1 MSLPPNFNVM
11 VAKLPTA
18 SPRIYTGQQSRSGTG
33 LTEGGRREAQ
43 CNNYNPWESIL
54 LMSDALKLHTPSS
67 ALTTNCHGTANIHS
81 VIHCQRLRMTIQCSR
96 PIAWPSN
103 KYSQMK
109 DNGDY
114 FAALKGNSMVKVT
127 KRRRFL

>member
-18 SPRIYTGQQSRSGTG
+18 SPRTYTEQESRSGTVVT
-33 LTEGGRREAQ
+33 LIDTEAERSGGGGAQ

-67 ALTTNCHGTANIHS
+67 AVTINSHGTADIHS
-81 VIHCQRLRMTIQCSR
+81 VIHRQRLRITIRCSR
-96 PIAWPSN
+96 SITQLSDS
-103 KYSQMK
+103 SQMS
-109 DNGDY
+109 G
-114 FAALKGNSMVKVT
+114 T
-127 KRRRFL
+127 